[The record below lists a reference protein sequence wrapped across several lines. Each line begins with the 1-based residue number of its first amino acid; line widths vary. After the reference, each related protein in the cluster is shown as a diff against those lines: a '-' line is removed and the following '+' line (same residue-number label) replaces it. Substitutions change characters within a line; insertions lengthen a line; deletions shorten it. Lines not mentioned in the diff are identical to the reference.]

1 MIRLVIY
8 VVVDEPNVENQ
19 ANSTY
24 PQYIAQGILSE
35 LLPYLNVTPDESDD
49 GTVPET
55 ELWEGFKGHLK
66 SISISDSE
74 LDSNGNLVDAD
85 GNLIDWDGNRIDENG
100 YLLDANGDHILDEE
114 GNYKMSTNLVSAA
127 GSTDTDSSGD
137 AVSNPDAPAP
147 LEDDEAE
154 TTEDN
159 NAETEGITNEEAGL
173 E

>member
-1 MIRLVIY
+1 M
-8 VVVDEPNVENQ
+8 
-19 ANSTY
+19 
-24 PQYIAQGILSE
+24 
-35 LLPYLNVTPDESDD
+35 PDESED

-66 SISISDSE
+66 STSISDSE
-74 LDSNGNLVDAD
+74 LDSDGNLVDAD

-114 GNYKMSTNLVSAA
+114 GNYKMSTNLVSAS
-127 GSTDTDSSGD
+127 GSTDADSSGD

-154 TTEDN
+154 RLRIMTKRQTVLPMKKQAWN
-159 NAETEGITNEEAGL
+159 KNV
-173 E
+173 